1 MPLSEHEQKLLD
13 QMERALYAEDPRF
26 ASHMKGTPGS
36 PNRRRVIVGV
46 CIAIAG
52 LATVLAGVTTELIP
66 LGVVGF
72 VVMVAGVAWAATPS
86 RAKRGQTV
94 DSAQPSAVPRAKGPQ
109 PNQAG
114 PRASKPTRKTPG
126 KSGGKARGQS
136 KSSGSFIQRMEDRW
150 QKRRDEGQ
158 NF

>member
-26 ASHMKGTPGS
+26 ASHMKGTPGA
-36 PNRRRVIVGV
+36 PNRRRIVVGV
-46 CIAIAG
+46 CIAVAG

-72 VVMVAGVAWAATPS
+72 VVMVAGVAWAATPA
-86 RAKRGQTV
+86 RKNRGQSG
-94 DSAQPSAVPRAKGPQ
+94 DAAQSTAAPGAKAPRPT
-109 PNQAG
+109 QAG
-114 PRASKPTRKTPG
+114 PRPPKTPG
-126 KSGGKARGQS
+126 KSRRQS
-136 KSSGSFIQRMEDRW
+136 KGSGSFMHRMEERW